1 MSTVVDSAVGTGVG
15 VVGFLSILVAF
26 GLNSAGRLAS
36 GSYLYGLLNVFG
48 SATLSWYAI
57 INRVPIF
64 LALEV
69 VWGLIALGGIAKT
82 LYTARTSRAPRGPSR

>member
-1 MSTVVDSAVGTGVG
+1 MTTVVGSAVGTAVG

-26 GLNSAGRLAS
+26 GLNAAGRLAS
-36 GSYLYGLLNVFG
+36 ASYFYGLLNVFG

-64 LALEV
+64 LALEIA
-69 VWGLIALGGIAKT
+69 WGLIALGGIART
-82 LYTARTSRAPRGPSR
+82 LYGSRTTRAPRGPSR